1 MNSTSSSR
9 NKRGRTKFGGVSP
22 HWIFIAPALIIVF
35 AILIFPVLYS
45 IYMSTYDWHLFY
57 SSDKKF
63 VAFKNFVE
71 LLKDK
76 EFLHSLWL
84 QFGFV
89 VIALPIETVIGFF
102 VALLLNRD
110 GKFYTVVRSLLLL
123 PVFILPVISGLTWR
137 LLLQPE
143 YGMVSFFLEKMGF
156 GVRAWLAEPDFAYGM
171 VIVQDV
177 WRMWPFMFMFIYAG
191 LSGVPREILEA
202 AQIDGASFWKRVF
215 KIILPQLRPTIATAL
230 LLRLV
235 DALRIFSE
243 VYVMTG
249 GGPGNATM
257 LLSLYI
263 NKQAFEF
270 FNIGYASAMGVV
282 LLIIALGLSFF
293 IVGGNI
299 KFEGERG

>member
-1 MNSTSSSR
+1 MTSTSSLR
-9 NKRGRTKFGGVSP
+9 NKRERTNFGGASP
-22 HWIFIAPALIIVF
+22 HWFFVAPALVIVF

-57 SSDKKF
+57 SIDKKF

-71 LLKDK
+71 LFKDS

-89 VIALPIETVIGFF
+89 VIALPIETIIGFF

-156 GVRAWLAEPDFAYGM
+156 GVKAWLAEPDFAYGM

-191 LSGVPREILEA
+191 LSGVPREMLEA
-202 AQIDGASFWKRVF
+202 AEIDGASFWKKVF

-249 GGPGNATM
+249 GGPGNSTM
-257 LLSLYI
+257 LLSLYV

-270 FNIGYASAMGVV
+270 FNIGYAAAMGVV
-282 LLIIALGLSFF
+282 LLIIALGLAFF

-299 KFEGERG
+299 RFEGERG

>member
-1 MNSTSSSR
+1 MSSTTYSR
-9 NKRGRTKFGGVSP
+9 NDVGKGKIGGFRP
-22 HWIFIAPALIIVF
+22 HWFFVLPALLIVF
-35 AILIFPVLYS
+35 TVLVYPVFYS
-45 IYMSTYDWHLFY
+45 LYMSLHDWNLFH
-57 SSDKKF
+57 SAEKKF
-63 VAFKNFVE
+63 VFFKNYVE
-71 LLKDK
+71 LFKDS
-76 EFLHSLWL
+76 EFIHSLLL
-84 QFGFV
+84 QLGFV
-89 VIALPIETVIGFF
+89 VIAIPIETVIGFF
-102 VALLLNRD
+102 VALLLNRE
-110 GKFYTVVRSLLLL
+110 GRFYSLVRSLLLL

-143 YGMVSFFLEKMGF
+143 YGMVSYFLEKLGF
-156 GVRAWLAEPDFAYGM
+156 GVKAWLAEPSFAYGI

-191 LSGVPREILEA
+191 LSGIPKEVLEA
-202 AQIDGASFWKRVF
+202 ADIDGANFWNKVNR
-215 KIILPQLRPTIATAL
+215 IIIPYLRPTIATAL
-230 LLRLV
+230 LLRLI

-270 FNIGYASAMGVV
+270 FNIGYAASMGIL
-282 LLIIALGLSFF
+282 LLIIALAIAFV
-293 IVGGNI
+293 IVRGNI

>member
-1 MNSTSSSR
+1 MSSTNLLVSS
-9 NKRGRTKFGGVSP
+9 KTKKDGGARP
-22 HWIFIAPALIIVF
+22 HWFFITPAMVIVF
-35 AILIFPVLYS
+35 AILVFPVMYS
-45 IYMSTYDWHLFY
+45 IYMATFDWHLFY
-57 SSDKKF
+57 SAQRKF
-63 VAFKNFVE
+63 IGLGNFIQ
-71 LLKDK
+71 LFKDK

-89 VIALPIETVIGFF
+89 IIALPIETVIGFF

-110 GKFYTVVRSLLLL
+110 GKFYALVRSLLLL

-137 LLLQPE
+137 LMLQPE
-143 YGMVSFFLEKMGF
+143 YGIISFILEKLGF
-156 GVRAWLAEPDFAYGM
+156 GVKAWLAEPDFAYGM

-191 LSGVPREILEA
+191 LSGLPKEIIEA
-202 AQIDGASFWKRVF
+202 AEIDGARFWTKMF
-215 KIILPQLRPTIATAL
+215 KIILPQLRSTIATAF

-270 FNIGYASAMGVV
+270 FNIGYAAAMGVV
-282 LLIIALGLSFF
+282 LLILALAISFF
-293 IVGGNI
+293 IVRGNVQ
-299 KFEGERG
+299 FEGERG

>member
-1 MNSTSSSR
+1 MSSTNLLVSG
-9 NKRGRTKFGGVSP
+9 KTKKDGGARP
-22 HWIFIAPALIIVF
+22 HWFFITPAMVIVF
-35 AILIFPVLYS
+35 AILVFPVIYS
-45 IYMSTYDWHLFY
+45 IYMATFDWHLFY
-57 SSDKKF
+57 SAQRKF
-63 VAFKNFVE
+63 IGLGNFIQ
-71 LLKDK
+71 LFKDK
-76 EFLHSLWL
+76 GFLHSLWL

-89 VIALPIETVIGFF
+89 IIALPIETVIGFF
-102 VALLLNRD
+102 VALLLNRE
-110 GKFYTVVRSLLLL
+110 GKFYALVRSLLLL

-137 LLLQPE
+137 LMLQPE
-143 YGMVSFFLEKMGF
+143 YGIISFIFEKLGF
-156 GVRAWLAEPDFAYGM
+156 GVKAWLAEPDFAYGM

-191 LSGVPREILEA
+191 LSGLPKEIIEA
-202 AQIDGASFWKRVF
+202 AEIDGARFWTKMF
-215 KIILPQLRPTIATAL
+215 KIILPQLRSTIATAF

-270 FNIGYASAMGVV
+270 FNIGYAAAMGVV
-282 LLIIALGLSFF
+282 LLILALSISFF
-293 IVGGNI
+293 IVRGNVQ
-299 KFEGERG
+299 FEGERG

>member
-1 MNSTSSSR
+1 MSSASLLGNS
-9 NKRGRTKFGGVSP
+9 KTKKSGGACP
-22 HWIFIAPALIIVF
+22 HWFFIIPALVIVF
-35 AILIFPVLYS
+35 AILIFPVIYS
-45 IYMSTYDWHLFY
+45 VYMATFEWHLFY
-57 SSDKKF
+57 SAERKF
-63 VAFKNFVE
+63 VGVGNFIQ
-71 LLKDK
+71 LFRDK

-89 VIALPIETVIGFF
+89 VIALPIETVLGFF
-102 VALLLNRD
+102 VALLLNRE
-110 GKFYTVVRSLLLL
+110 GKFYALVRSLLLL

-137 LLLQPE
+137 LMLQPG
-143 YGMVSFFLEKMGF
+143 YGIISFILEKLGF
-156 GVRAWLAEPDFAYGM
+156 GVKAWLAEPDFAYGM

-191 LSGVPREILEA
+191 LTGLPKEIIEA
-202 AQIDGASFWKRVF
+202 AEIDGARFWTRVF
-215 KIILPQLRPTIATAL
+215 KIILPQLRPTIATAF

-270 FNIGYASAMGVV
+270 FNIGYAAAMGVV
-282 LLIIALGLSFF
+282 LLVLALTLSFF
-293 IVGGNI
+293 IVRGNI
-299 KFEGERG
+299 QFEGERG

>member
-1 MNSTSSSR
+1 MSSTNLLVSG
-9 NKRGRTKFGGVSP
+9 KTKKDGGARP
-22 HWIFIAPALIIVF
+22 HWFFITPAMVIVF
-35 AILIFPVLYS
+35 AILVFPVIYS
-45 IYMSTYDWHLFY
+45 IYMATFDWHLFY
-57 SSDKKF
+57 SAQRKF
-63 VAFKNFVE
+63 IGLGNFIQ
-71 LLKDK
+71 LFKDK
-76 EFLHSLWL
+76 GFLHSLWL

-89 VIALPIETVIGFF
+89 IIALPIETVIGFF

-110 GKFYTVVRSLLLL
+110 GKFYALVRSLLLL

-137 LLLQPE
+137 LMLQPE
-143 YGMVSFFLEKMGF
+143 YGIISFIFEKLGF
-156 GVRAWLAEPDFAYGM
+156 GVKAWLAEPDFAYGM

-191 LSGVPREILEA
+191 LSGLPKEIIEA
-202 AQIDGASFWKRVF
+202 AEIDGARFWTKMF
-215 KIILPQLRPTIATAL
+215 KIILPQLRSTIATAF

-270 FNIGYASAMGVV
+270 FNIGYAAAMGVV
-282 LLIIALGLSFF
+282 LLILALSISFF
-293 IVGGNI
+293 IVRGNVQ
-299 KFEGERG
+299 FEGERG

>member
-1 MNSTSSSR
+1 MNSTSLSGSKKVK
-9 NKRGRTKFGGVSP
+9 NFGGASP
-22 HWIFIAPALIIVF
+22 HWFFLTPALVIVF
-35 AILIFPVLYS
+35 AILIFPVIYS
-45 IYMSTYDWHLFY
+45 LYMSTFDWHLFY
-57 SSDKKF
+57 SAERKF
-63 VAFKNFVE
+63 IGLGNFFQLFK
-71 LLKDK
+71 DR

-102 VALLLNRD
+102 VALLLNRE
-110 GKFYTVVRSLLLL
+110 GKFYAVVRSLLLL

-143 YGMVSFFLEKMGF
+143 YGMVSFFLEKLGF
-156 GVRAWLAEPDFAYGM
+156 GIKAWLAEPDFAYGM

-191 LSGVPREILEA
+191 LTGLPREIIEA
-202 AQIDGASFWKRVF
+202 AEIDGASFWTKVF
-215 KIILPQLRPTIATAL
+215 KVILPQLRPTIATAF

-270 FNIGYASAMGVV
+270 FNIGYAASMGVV
-282 LLIIALGLSFF
+282 LLILALFLSFF
-293 IVGGNI
+293 IVRGNV

>member
-1 MNSTSSSR
+1 MSSTNLLVSS
-9 NKRGRTKFGGVSP
+9 KAKKDGGARP
-22 HWIFIAPALIIVF
+22 HWFFITPAMVIVF
-35 AILIFPVLYS
+35 AILVFPVIYS
-45 IYMSTYDWHLFY
+45 IYMATFDWHLFY
-57 SSDKKF
+57 NAQRKF
-63 VAFKNFVE
+63 IGLGNFIQ
-71 LLKDK
+71 LFKDK

-89 VIALPIETVIGFF
+89 IIALPIETVIGFF

-110 GKFYTVVRSLLLL
+110 GKFYALVRSLLLL

-137 LLLQPE
+137 LMLQPE
-143 YGMVSFFLEKMGF
+143 YGIISFILEKLGF
-156 GVRAWLAEPDFAYGM
+156 GVKAWLAEPDFAYGM

-191 LSGVPREILEA
+191 LSGLPKEIIEA
-202 AQIDGASFWKRVF
+202 AEIDGARFWTKVF
-215 KIILPQLRPTIATAL
+215 KIILPQLRSTIATAF

-270 FNIGYASAMGVV
+270 FNIGYAASMGVV
-282 LLIIALGLSFF
+282 LLILALAISFF
-293 IVGGNI
+293 IVRGNVQ
-299 KFEGERG
+299 FEGERG

>member
-1 MNSTSSSR
+1 MSSKNLLVSG
-9 NKRGRTKFGGVSP
+9 KTKKDGGVRP
-22 HWIFIAPALIIVF
+22 HWFFITPAMVIVF
-35 AILIFPVLYS
+35 AILVFPVIYS
-45 IYMSTYDWHLFY
+45 IYMATFDWHLFY
-57 SSDKKF
+57 NAQRKF
-63 VAFKNFVE
+63 IGLGNFIQ
-71 LLKDK
+71 LFKDK

-89 VIALPIETVIGFF
+89 IIALPIETVIGFF

-110 GKFYTVVRSLLLL
+110 GKFYALVRSLLLL

-137 LLLQPE
+137 LMLQPE
-143 YGMVSFFLEKMGF
+143 YGIISFILEKLGF
-156 GVRAWLAEPDFAYGM
+156 GVKAWLAEPDFAYGM

-191 LSGVPREILEA
+191 LSGLPKEIIEA
-202 AQIDGASFWKRVF
+202 AEIDGARFWTKMF
-215 KIILPQLRPTIATAL
+215 KIILPQLRSTIATAF

-270 FNIGYASAMGVV
+270 FNIGYAAAMGVV
-282 LLIIALGLSFF
+282 LLILALAISFF
-293 IVGGNI
+293 IVRGNVQ
-299 KFEGERG
+299 FEGERG

>member
-63 VAFKNFVE
+63 VAFKNFVG
-71 LLKDK
+71 LLKDR

>member
-1 MNSTSSSR
+1 M
-9 NKRGRTKFGGVSP
+9 
-22 HWIFIAPALIIVF
+22 I
-35 AILIFPVLYS
+35 YS
-45 IYMSTYDWHLFY
+45 IYMSTFDWNLFHTAER
-57 SSDKKF
+57 KF
-63 VAFKNFVE
+63 IGFGNFIR
-71 LLKDK
+71 LFKDK

-89 VIALPIETVIGFF
+89 VIALPIETIIGFF

-110 GKFYTVVRSLLLL
+110 GKFYTLVRSLLLL

-137 LLLQPE
+137 LMLQPE
-143 YGMVSFFLEKMGF
+143 YGIISFILEKLGF
-156 GVRAWLAEPDFAYGM
+156 GVKAWLAEPDFAYGM
-171 VIVQDV
+171 VVVQDV

-191 LSGVPREILEA
+191 LTGLPREIIEA
-202 AQIDGASFWKRVF
+202 AEIDGARFWTRVF
-215 KIILPQLRPTIATAL
+215 KIILPQLRSTIATAF

-270 FNIGYASAMGVV
+270 FNIGYAAAMGVV
-282 LLIIALGLSFF
+282 LLVLALTISFF
-293 IVGGNI
+293 IVRRNI
-299 KFEGERG
+299 QFEGERG